1 MMEKQFGNPSD
12 MMSYLEQENDK
23 LQAENE
29 KLREALEQLNI
40 WCKAYPIKMFPKPD
54 LKKAHKVLKENGM
67 TLDAISADNFRYV
80 LIKVDEITTKALKQ
94 EK

>member
-1 MMEKQFGNPSD
+1 MEKQFGNPSD

-40 WCKAYPIKMFPKPD
+40 WCKAYPIKMF
-54 LKKAHKVLKENGM
+54 
-67 TLDAISADNFRYV
+67 
-80 LIKVDEITTKALKQ
+80 LIKY
-94 EK
+94 

>member
-1 MMEKQFGNPSD
+1 MEKQFGNPSD